1 MKFFVYNVNEIFRKS
16 LKHLKGN
23 KYSPDWPFHMVVT
36 GSSHSGKTNM
46 VINLILGNKLQ
57 RMFKGK
63 KEDRYIKN
71 DDLILVG
78 KHAKPK

>member
-23 KYSPDWPFHMVVT
+23 KYYQNLLFHMVVNEN
-36 GSSHSGKTNM
+36 SYNEKTNM
-46 VINLILGNKLQ
+46 VINLILGNKFQ